1 VVRVPL
7 EVHGWLSGG
16 MRGYWIIIYFI
27 IILENA
33 NCIVE
38 VILNIFKLKE
48 NIKCEISSSHSGEY
62 DVQSCLLGYYGV

>member
-7 EVHGWLSGG
+7 EVHGGLSGG
-16 MRGYWIIIYFI
+16 TRGHWIIIYFI

-33 NCIVE
+33 NCIIE

-48 NIKCEISSSHSGEY
+48 NIKSRLKFYFI
-62 DVQSCLLGYYGV
+62 L